1 MNFWLGKWGIIR
13 NEKGGRKRTWKP
25 ESKAAAPG
33 PGTLRPRYPWPATS
47 RGDPRRPHQ
56 YLIGPSLAGCRHSPA
71 GLARHHPRCAEAGA
85 QARRGLWKDPLFARP
100 LAREALLG
108 GRGAAPTMRGCPR
121 LALLCA
127 LLPWLL
133 RAAAPRRP
141 AQPLPLRDPR
151 DPARGADFDRVYSG
165 VVSLSTEN
173 IYSFNYTSQPGQVR
187 HSLSSFDS
195 QELARSQSPVAALG
209 PLGIDLG
216 SPQRPEDPRSLS
228 PSPSLPCPGPRTL
241 PQPASGTTPV
251 PLAPSLAWSPGI
263 SGLCRF
269 SAPSVAPG
277 PLLCLSLGNSRFLGL
292 RRERTAP
299 LFLIPCGEG
308 TSFHLDD
315 SARPFYSIAHGE
327 GELLRI

>member
-1 MNFWLGKWGIIR
+1 MID
-13 NEKGGRKRTWKP
+13 P
-25 ESKAAAPG
+25 S
-33 PGTLRPRYPWPATS
+33 PA
-47 RGDPRRPHQ
+47 RALPA
-56 YLIGPSLAGCRHSPA
+56 LAGGACLASPA
-71 GLARHHPRCAEAGA
+71 LRCSAG
-85 QARRGLWKDPLFARP
+85 ARRGLWKDQLCARP
-100 LAREALLG
+100 LSRAALLR

-133 RAAAPRRP
+133 RAAAPPRP
-141 AQPLPLRDPR
+141 AQPLARGDPR

-187 HSLSSFDS
+187 HSLSSLDS

-209 PLGIDLG
+209 PPGIDLG
-216 SPQRPEDPRSLS
+216 SPWGPQDPRSLFS
-228 PSPSLPCPGPRTL
+228 SKQSLPCQSCRIPRNRPPGQLRFISHL
-241 PQPASGTTPV
+241 P
-251 PLAPSLAWSPGI
+251 W
-263 SGLCRF
+263 
-269 SAPSVAPG
+269 PG
-277 PLLCLSLGNSRFLGL
+277 PLAFRGFVEAQVPCTFRGSCPLVGLSLGNSRFLGL
-292 RRERTAP
+292 RRERSAP

-315 SARPFYSIAHGE
+315 SARPFYFIAHGE